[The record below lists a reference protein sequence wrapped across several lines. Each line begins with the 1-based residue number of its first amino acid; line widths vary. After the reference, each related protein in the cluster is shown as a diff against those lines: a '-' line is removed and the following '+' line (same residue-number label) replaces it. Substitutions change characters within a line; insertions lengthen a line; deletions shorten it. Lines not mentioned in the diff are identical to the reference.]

1 MRRIAAALPLVV
13 LAVAGCGQAAQ
24 TDDGVDDFRGEEKAV
39 AQVIADLAEDGR
51 NNEPGD
57 ICDDLIS
64 SSLTDRITSAG
75 TKCATEMRK
84 AIEDA
89 DGFDLTVKDV
99 NVTGATATAEVEGTD
114 RGKKITQTFTLRRE
128 GDDWKIEKFAT

>member
-1 MRRIAAALPLVV
+1 MRRIAAAVPLAV
-13 LAVAGCGQAAQ
+13 LALAGCGQTAQ
-24 TDDGVDDFRGEEKAV
+24 TDDGVDDFKGEDKAV
-39 AQVIADLAEDGR
+39 AQVIADLADNGR
-51 NNEPGD
+51 SNEPGK

-64 SSLTDRITSAG
+64 KGLSQRISSAG
-75 TKCATEMRK
+75 AKCATEMRK

-99 NVTGATATAEVEGTD
+99 EVNGTQATAEVEGTD